1 MLKIINNLRNG
12 HLIEDIEDA
21 FVQFFV
27 EKNNIP
33 ISKNE
38 LLLAILNNNKPE
50 VPRDQKLSNN

>member
-50 VPRDQKLSNN
+50 VRRDQKLSNN